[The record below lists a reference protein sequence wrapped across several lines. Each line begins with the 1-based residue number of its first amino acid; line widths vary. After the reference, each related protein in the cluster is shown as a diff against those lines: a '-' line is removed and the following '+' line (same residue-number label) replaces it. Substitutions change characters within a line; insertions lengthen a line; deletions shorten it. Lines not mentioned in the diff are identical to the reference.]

1 MEKLHQYAVTV
12 AWTGNTGSGTKEY
25 RSYERSHLISVDQK
39 VNILGSSDAAF
50 RGDKSMHTPE
60 DLFVASISTC
70 HMLWYL
76 HLCSEAGVVVTK
88 YIDQATAT
96 MTEEAGGA
104 GQFTEVVLHPQVSVA
119 DSSMIL
125 LAEEQHQKANAMCF
139 IARSLNFPVKH
150 AATVVAE

>member
-1 MEKLHQYAVTV
+1 MSKRHNYSIHIS
-12 AWTGNTGSGTKEY
+12 WTGNMGSGTSSY
-25 RSYERSHLISVDQK
+25 TSYERSHNISTANK
-39 VNILGSSDAAF
+39 INIECSSDPSF
-50 RGDKSMHTPE
+50 RGDASKYNPE
-60 DLFVASISTC
+60 ELFLASISSC